1 MNTNLPINKNVIFTF
16 KSPFNKTNQFECENK
31 SKNYLILKDL
41 EPNTSFPNITTHNKR
56 FTEMQNMSNNRN
68 IISYESSKNE
78 SIKSRNDK
86 LKIELNSNY
95 FSRDNLQRIIQEMNN
110 KDNNSYANANKD
122 NINLSIFDYLFS
134 RKNAKKKKQIKLYN
148 KGNYF
153 YRKKMDI
160 VHVFTLLSIV
170 EDFIKIK

>member
-1 MNTNLPINKNVIFTF
+1 
-16 KSPFNKTNQFECENK
+16 
-31 SKNYLILKDL
+31 
-41 EPNTSFPNITTHNKR
+41 
-56 FTEMQNMSNNRN
+56 
-68 IISYESSKNE
+68 
-78 SIKSRNDK
+78 
-86 LKIELNSNY
+86 
-95 FSRDNLQRIIQEMNN
+95 MNN